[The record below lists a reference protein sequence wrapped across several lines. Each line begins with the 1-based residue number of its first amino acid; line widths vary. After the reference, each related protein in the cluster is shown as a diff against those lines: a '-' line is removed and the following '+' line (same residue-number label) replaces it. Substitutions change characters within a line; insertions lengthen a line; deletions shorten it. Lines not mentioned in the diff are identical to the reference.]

1 MTVDYVEQTIAIL
14 YQKIDIFFDYPC
26 LQTAPPELEKIVKAI
41 LRHRKSL
48 MRKQIYITFFGT
60 FKAGKSTL
68 INAILGERILPS
80 RANRAT
86 GVITRVAYCPKKTA
100 YITKK
105 GSQKKFSQVPY
116 DDVAKYI
123 LLDTSQGNSVIPEN
137 VESVVL
143 GIPKP
148 ILKGDRVIID
158 TPGIRDTPELTNIT
172 IKELAKAD
180 LAVMV
185 LKAGQILSEDEKSM
199 ALSVNSLL
207 RGNVV
212 FIINRFDE
220 IDEEEESRADV
231 FKWAVSDLQKL
242 KLGNSIVGQPRVY
255 ATEAKKV
262 LESRLKTTSKALNG
276 ITKFENWLDETLAS
290 PEVCK
295 LLVTSRLGVI
305 ESLLKKF
312 SIELEK
318 SLSALRSKIQYVT
331 DQERFA
337 FERAK
342 DIKKSS
348 ILDAQTKIV
357 HHRSEILNLFNRL
370 FEIEYKDL
378 TLYARNSDPQ
388 YLRDKEQSIQSQ
400 LNMVASKLIDHV
412 NLELNERLSEFILD
426 TKITYEPIKIDFV
439 MPPYDSTAAWIGASI
454 GAVLG
459 LPFGGFASVPAA
471 QFGSYLGSLVS
482 QDDYIL
488 KVTDSISA
496 SCKGFLSSF
505 HSQHNTH
512 FNRIE
517 QEYSNL
523 YRKIDTE
530 QFQPSA
536 FLRDL
541 QETERKYIV
550 LQIWHEQIYQAILD
564 TKALFYSGSNLK
576 RDKLPHRGFSSKSIW

>member
-14 YQKIDIFFDYPC
+14 YQRIDIFFDYPC

-41 LRHRKSL
+41 LRHRKTL

-68 INAILGERILPS
+68 INAILADRILPS

-86 GVITRVAYCPKKTA
+86 GVITRVAYCSQKTA

-105 GSQKKFSQVPY
+105 GTQKKFSQVPY

-148 ILKGDRVIID
+148 ILKRDRVIID

-172 IKELAKAD
+172 FKELAKAD

-220 IDEEEESRADV
+220 IDEEEESKADV

-242 KLGNSIVGQPRVY
+242 KLGNPIVGKPRVY
-255 ATEAKKV
+255 ATEAKKI
-262 LESRLKTTSKALNG
+262 LESRLKTGSKALNG

-295 LLVTSRLGVI
+295 ILITSRLGVI
-305 ESLLKKF
+305 ENLLKKF
-312 SIELEK
+312 SNELEK
-318 SLSALRSKIQYVT
+318 SLSALRSKIQYVA

-357 HHRSEILNLFNRL
+357 QQQSKILDLVRKS
-370 FEIEYKDL
+370 FENECKDL
-378 TLYARNSDPQ
+378 IIEIRDGDPQ
-388 YLRDKEQSIQSQ
+388 YVKEKESVIQRRLNRLVSQ
-400 LNMVASKLIDHV
+400 LIDHANSV
-412 NLELNERLSEFILD
+412 INEYISDFLPD
-426 TKITYEPIKIDFV
+426 TKIIYKFKETDFV
-439 MPPYDSTAAWIGASI
+439 MPPEGNTAAWIGAGI

-459 LPFGGFASVPAA
+459 LGMGGFASVPAA
-471 QFGSYLGSLVS
+471 QFGSYLGLRIS
-482 QDDYIL
+482 QDAYL
-488 KVTDSISA
+488 TKVSDSIST
-496 SCKGFLSSF
+496 SCKVFLSSF

-523 YRKIDTE
+523 YNNTNAE
-530 QFQPSA
+530 QYQASA

-550 LQIWHEQIYQAILD
+550 LQIWHEQIYQAILE
-564 TKALFYSGSNLK
+564 TKNLF
-576 RDKLPHRGFSSKSIW
+576 FSSTSR